1 MILVANRILITI
13 KAIAPLLIKVYKL
26 IVTLLIPI
34 AVSIVILKL
43 PISFIKS
50 KFPRLIYFPLKKE
63 TSFRLSLFPKR
74 L

>member
-1 MILVANRILITI
+1 MKVTAL
-13 KAIAPLLIKVYKL
+13 LLIRVYRL

-34 AVSIVILKL
+34 AVFIVILKP

-50 KFPRLIYFPLKKE
+50 KFPRLIYFLLKKK
-63 TSFRLSLFPKR
+63 TSLKLPFFPKR

>member
-1 MILVANRILITI
+1 MLITI
-13 KAIAPLLIKVYKL
+13 KAIAPLLIKVYRL

-34 AVSIVILKL
+34 AVSIVILKP

-50 KFPRLIYFPLKKE
+50 KFPRLIYFLLKKKI
-63 TSFRLSLFPKR
+63 SLRLPLFPKR